1 MKTSTKKRLRFCE
14 THSII
19 RTHRGVAQLVAR
31 QLWEDT
37 PGQSHNFISGCCA
50 VGSAPALGA
59 GGPGFE
65 SPHSDQILQKNRLNR
80 RFFCI
85 LSLIFVVLEIAV
97 LRRFQWWNSG
107 RGMSER
113 SRRNRQIP
121 NPSLTGKY
129 CAFGYGTAHHHV
141 ALIVVT

>member
-1 MKTSTKKRLRFCE
+1 METADLRESKNIQHRAENAGKHYKSPQKIWFKR
-14 THSII
+14 
-19 RTHRGVAQLVAR
+19 
-31 QLWEDT
+31 
-37 PGQSHNFISGCCA
+37 
-50 VGSAPALGA
+50 LGA

-121 NPSLTGKY
+121 NPSLTGELPHFLRFY
-129 CAFGYGTAHHHV
+129 RCRCRPL
-141 ALIVVT
+141 LIVCLRCVGREAGFLLL